1 MPPLKLKP
9 FSAGISKEIGIP
21 EIKKAKS
28 GKLMITDKLIQ
39 KHGRRNMEE
48 VFLKL
53 TRKNYEF

>member
-39 KHGRRNMEE
+39 NTGYWAPVKSCF
-48 VFLKL
+48 FLQYL
-53 TRKNYEF
+53 